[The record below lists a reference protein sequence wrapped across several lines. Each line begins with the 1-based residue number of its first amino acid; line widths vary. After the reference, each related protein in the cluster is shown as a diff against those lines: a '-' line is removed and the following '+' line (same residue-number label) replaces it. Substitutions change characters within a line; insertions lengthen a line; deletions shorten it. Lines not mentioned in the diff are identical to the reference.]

1 MEERGSEEREKGWSE
16 EISGG
21 EREGERRGVGL
32 KREGV
37 RRERKGWSEEISV
50 GERGKE
56 REEGWGGRERE

>member
-21 EREGERRGVGL
+21 EREGERRGVGW

-37 RRERKGWSEEISV
+37 RRERRDGVRRLV

-56 REEGWGGRERE
+56 GVYH